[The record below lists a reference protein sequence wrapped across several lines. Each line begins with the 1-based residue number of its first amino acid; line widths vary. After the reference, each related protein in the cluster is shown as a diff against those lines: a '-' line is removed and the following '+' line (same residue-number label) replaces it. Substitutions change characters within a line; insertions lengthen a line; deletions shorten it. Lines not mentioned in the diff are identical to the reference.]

1 MFERMKEKRNE
12 GGFTLIELLI
22 VIIILAILAAIVV
35 FAVGTTGSNSKVA
48 ACQSDAK
55 TFETALETY
64 KAEVGVYPGDATLTS
79 GQPVTPAVPEISNG
93 QTWQYAIPGTG
104 TAPNLTGEVF
114 GLEGNN
120 GTDAANVTVTAS
132 SGGTWVAPNG
142 TTVGPFLR
150 QLPNTSIYTIL
161 TDGNGGVF
169 IYATAK
175 NGTGTAG
182 TDSPAATSA
191 LMDAQTSNNFDTN
204 SGLCA
209 AVI

>member
-1 MFERMKEKRNE
+1 MWERMNQKRNE

-64 KAEVGVYPGDATLTS
+64 KAEVGVYPGDPTLTT
-79 GQPVTPAVPEISNG
+79 QVAPPTPVPEVGNG
-93 QTWQYAIPGTG
+93 QTWNLATPGSG
-104 TAPNLTGEVF
+104 APLTGEVF
-114 GLEGNN
+114 GLLGND
-120 GTDAANVTVTAS
+120 GQDAAGATVTAT
-132 SGGTWVAPNG
+132 SGSTWTAPNG

-150 QLPNTSIYTIL
+150 QVPSTSIYTIM
-161 TDGNGGVF
+161 TDGAGGVF
-169 IYATAK
+169 IYSTAK

-182 TDSPAATSA
+182 TDAPATTSSG
-191 LMDAQTSNNFDTN
+191 MDAQTSNNFDTN